1 MDNLNFFT
9 DYLIASLRLSVPL
22 AFAAL
27 GGLFSER
34 SGVLNIG
41 LEGMLLSGA
50 FASAAGAFF
59 TGNVWLGI
67 LSAILVGGLVGL
79 LHAYLCVTLRVDQLV
94 SGLAINLTAAGLTSF
109 WSRVLFSSGQAQQ
122 LPGIQ
127 IIGIPGFKNIP
138 IIGNLL
144 FNQDPLI
151 YLLFLLIPL
160 STYVLFRTSLGL
172 SLRAVGE
179 YPRAA
184 DTAGVSV
191 TRVRYVAVT
200 LSGCLAGLGG
210 AYLTLVHVKFFV
222 EDISAGKGFIAL
234 AALIFGRWHPV
245 STALAC
251 LLFGATEALQLRIQA
266 FNLNIPYQ
274 FLVMLPYV
282 IALLA
287 LVGLAGKSTPPA
299 ALGVPYIPESREQ

>member
-1 MDNLNFFT
+1 MDKLTFFT
-9 DYLIASLRLSVPL
+9 DYLSASLRLSVPL

-34 SGVLNIG
+34 SGVLNIA

-50 FASAAGAFF
+50 FASAAGAVL
-59 TGNVWLGI
+59 TGNVWGGML
-67 LSAILVGGLVGL
+67 LAITVGGIVGL

-109 WSRVLFSSGQAQQ
+109 WSRILFNSGQAQQ

-127 IIGIPGFKNIP
+127 AIGIPGLQNIP
-138 IIGNLL
+138 IVGSLL

-151 YLLFLLIPL
+151 YLLFLLVPFI
-160 STYVLFRTSLGL
+160 TYLLFRTSLGL

-191 TRVRYVAVT
+191 TLVRYTAVII
-200 LSGCLAGLGG
+200 SGCMAGLGG
-210 AYLTLVHVKFFV
+210 AYLALVHVKFFA
-222 EDISAGKGFIAL
+222 EGMSAGKGFIAL

-245 STALAC
+245 STAFAC

-287 LVGLAGKSTPPA
+287 LIGLAGKSTPPA
-299 ALGVPYIPESREQ
+299 ALGIPYIPESREQ